1 MSEGIMNNRIGLAL
15 RQLRIERG
23 MTQADMARLLGLHRP
38 AYTLIESGRQRLTAE
53 QLLVVSEAMGVTL
66 CDLEERI
73 AWQTIRT
80 SG

>member
-1 MSEGIMNNRIGLAL
+1 MNDLIGLAL

-23 MTQADMARLLGLHRP
+23 LTQADMARLLGLHRP

-53 QLLVVSEAMGVTL
+53 HLLLVSVALGVPLSE
-66 CDLEERI
+66 LEERI
-73 AWQTIRT
+73 ACQQTNT